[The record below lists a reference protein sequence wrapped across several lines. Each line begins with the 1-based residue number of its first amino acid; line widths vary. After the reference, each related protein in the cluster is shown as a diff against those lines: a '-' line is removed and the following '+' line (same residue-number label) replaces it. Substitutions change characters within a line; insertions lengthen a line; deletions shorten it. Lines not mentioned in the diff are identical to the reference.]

1 MSTSTRPPHL
11 NVTEALP
18 RLVGRLTLRPL
29 PLPDVLARQVPRI
42 IEPLA
47 SLPHMRRLASKM
59 VINYYSYATSLR
71 PRALSMATDYTSWS
85 SLVDRKFTGRH
96 LPPADPEFIA
106 ALPSESDV
114 NALYRREEEI
124 KSTDTSVWFMFF
136 AQWFVDS
143 FLRTSREDFRQNT
156 STQEIDLCQIYGLG
170 PAQTRMLRSLSG
182 GRLKSQL
189 IDGQEYPAF
198 LFQERNPGEPLAFKP
213 EFDGLFDE
221 RFVIDTI
228 LGDAPDERKDSVF
241 AVGLEHG
248 NSTIGNTILNTLF
261 VREHNRVAGVL
272 QSEYP
277 DWDDDRLFE
286 TTRLILTVLELK
298 LVVEEYIR
306 HIGPF
311 DFAIEAVPF
320 IADEERWN
328 RPNQIAIEFN
338 LLYRWHMLVP
348 DHIGDGDDVLTPLDF
363 LNNNPLVISRG
374 IESLVAQCSRERAG
388 RIGLG
393 NTPKFL
399 VDRSNPDRPSLE
411 ERTIALMR
419 QARLRSFNDYRES
432 YGLPRME
439 SFAEVTS
446 DPDLRERLEALYD
459 GDIDRLEWYVGIF
472 AEEYPDYLMMGELL
486 TTMVANDAFTQALTN
501 PVLSRSVFNE
511 QTFSPAGMK
520 IIEETHSLQQ
530 MLARNSLSGEDVF
543 ASFEC

>member
-530 MLARNSLSGEDVF
+530 ILARNSLSGEDVF

>member
-1 MSTSTRPPHL
+1 
-11 NVTEALP
+11 
-18 RLVGRLTLRPL
+18 
-29 PLPDVLARQVPRI
+29 
-42 IEPLA
+42 
-47 SLPHMRRLASKM
+47 
-59 VINYYSYATSLR
+59 
-71 PRALSMATDYTSWS
+71 
-85 SLVDRKFTGRH
+85 
-96 LPPADPEFIA
+96 
-106 ALPSESDV
+106 V
-114 NALYRREEEI
+114 NALYRRDEEI
-124 KSTDTSVWFMFF
+124 KSADTSVWFMFF

-143 FLRTSREDFRQNT
+143 FLRTDREDFRQNT

-189 IDGQEYPAF
+189 IEGEEFPVF
-198 LFQERNPGEPLAFKP
+198 LFQERSPGEPLAFKP
-213 EFDGLFDE
+213 EFEGLFDE
-221 RFVIDTI
+221 RFVIHTI

-261 VREHNRVAGVL
+261 LREHNRIAGVL

-286 TTRLILTVLELK
+286 TTRLILLVIELK

-348 DHIGDGDDVLTPLDF
+348 DQIGNGDDVLTPLDF

-374 IESLVAQCSRERAG
+374 LESLVAQCSRERAG

-393 NTPKFL
+393 NTPRFL
-399 VDRSNPDRPSLE
+399 VDRTNPDHPSLE

-439 SFAEVTS
+439 SFAELTS
-446 DPDLRERLEALYD
+446 DPELRARLEGLYD

-472 AEEYPDYLMMGELL
+472 AEEYPAYLMMGELL

-530 MLARNSLSGEDVF
+530 ILARNSLSGEDVF
-543 ASFEC
+543 ASFQC

>member
-29 PLPDVLARQVPRI
+29 PIPEVLAKQLPRI

-47 SLPHMRRLASKM
+47 SLPPVRRLASRM

-96 LPPADPEFIA
+96 LPPADAEFIA

-114 NALYRREEEI
+114 NALYRRDQEV

-170 PAQTRMLRSLSG
+170 PAQTRMLRSMSG

-189 IDGQEYPAF
+189 IEGEEFPVF
-198 LFQERNPGEPLAFKP
+198 LLQERNPGEPLAFKP

-228 LGDAPDERKDSVF
+228 LGDAPDERKDTVF

-248 NSTIGNTILNTLF
+248 NSTVGNTILNTLF
-261 VREHNRVAGVL
+261 LREHNRVAGVL

-286 TTRLILTVLELK
+286 TTRLIMTVLELK

-311 DFAIEAVPF
+311 DFAIETVPF

-348 DHIGDGDDVLTPLDF
+348 DQIGDGEDALTPLDF

-374 IESLVAQCSRERAG
+374 LESLVEQFSKERAG
-388 RIGLG
+388 KIGLG

-399 VDRSNPDRPSLE
+399 VDRSAPDRPSLE

-439 SFAEVTS
+439 SFAELTS
-446 DPDLRERLEALYD
+446 DPEVRARLEELYD
-459 GDIDRLEWYVGIF
+459 GDIERLEWYVGIF

-530 MLARNSLSGEDVF
+530 ILARNSQSGEGVVS
-543 ASFEC
+543 SFQC

>member
-85 SLVDRKFTGRH
+85 ALVDRKFTGRH

-189 IDGQEYPAF
+189 IDGQEFPVF
-198 LFQERNPGEPLAFKP
+198 LFQERKPGEPLAFKP

-228 LGDAPDERKDSVF
+228 LGDAPDDRKDSVF

-348 DHIGDGDDVLTPLDF
+348 DHIGDGEDLLTPLDF

-374 IESLVAQCSRERAG
+374 LESLVAQCSRERAG

-399 VDRSNPDRPSLE
+399 VDRSNPERPSLE

-446 DPDLRERLEALYD
+446 DPDLRARLEALYD

-530 MLARNSLSGEDVF
+530 ILARNSLSGEDVF

>member
-1 MSTSTRPPHL
+1 M
-11 NVTEALP
+11 
-18 RLVGRLTLRPL
+18 
-29 PLPDVLARQVPRI
+29 
-42 IEPLA
+42 
-47 SLPHMRRLASKM
+47 
-59 VINYYSYATSLR
+59 
-71 PRALSMATDYTSWS
+71 
-85 SLVDRKFTGRH
+85 
-96 LPPADPEFIA
+96 
-106 ALPSESDV
+106 
-114 NALYRREEEI
+114 NALYRRDQEI
-124 KSTDTSVWFMFF
+124 KSADTSVWFMFF

-189 IDGQEYPAF
+189 IDGEEFPVF
-198 LFQERNPGEPLAFKP
+198 LFQERSPGEPLAFKP

-261 VREHNRVAGVL
+261 LREHNRIAGVL

-286 TTRLILTVLELK
+286 TTRLILLVIELK

-348 DHIGDGDDVLTPLDF
+348 DQIGDGDDVLTPLDF

-374 IESLVAQCSRERAG
+374 LESLVEQCSRERAG
-388 RIGLG
+388 KIGLG
-393 NTPKFL
+393 NTPRFL
-399 VDRSNPDRPSLE
+399 VDRTNPDRPSLE

-439 SFAEVTS
+439 SFAELTS
-446 DPDLRERLEALYD
+446 DPELRARLEASVRRGHRSPRVVRRDLRGGVPRLPDD
-459 GDIDRLEWYVGIF
+459 GRAADDHGRQRRLHPGPDQPGAL
-472 AEEYPDYLMMGELL
+472 AERLQRAHVLARGHEDHRGDALPAADPGQELAVRRGRL
-486 TTMVANDAFTQALTN
+486 RQL
-501 PVLSRSVFNE
+501 PVLR
-511 QTFSPAGMK
+511 PW
-520 IIEETHSLQQ
+520 
-530 MLARNSLSGEDVF
+530 R
-543 ASFEC
+543 

>member
-29 PLPDVLARQVPRI
+29 PIPDVLAKQLPRI

-47 SLPHMRRLASKM
+47 SLPPVRRMASRM

-189 IDGQEYPAF
+189 IDGQEFPVF
-198 LFQERNPGEPLAFKP
+198 LFQERKPGEPLAFKP

-261 VREHNRVAGVL
+261 VREHNRIAGVL
-272 QSEYP
+272 LSEYP

-348 DHIGDGDDVLTPLDF
+348 DQIGDGDDVLTPLDF

-374 IESLVAQCSRERAG
+374 LESLVAQCSRERAG
-388 RIGLG
+388 KIGLG
-393 NTPKFL
+393 NTPRFL

-439 SFAEVTS
+439 SFAALTS
-446 DPDLRERLEALYD
+446 DPELRARLEALYD

-530 MLARNSLSGEDVF
+530 ILARNSLSGEDVF

>member
-18 RLVGRLTLRPL
+18 RIVGRLALRPL
-29 PLPDVLARQVPRI
+29 PIPERLAKQLPRI

-47 SLPHMRRLASKM
+47 SLPPVRRLASRM

-71 PRALSMATDYTSWS
+71 PRALTMEHDYTTWTG
-85 SLVDRKFTGRH
+85 LINRQFTGRH

-106 ALPSESDV
+106 GLPSQADV
-114 NALYRREEEI
+114 NALYRRDQEI

-136 AQWFVDS
+136 AQWFTDS
-143 FLRTSREDFRQNT
+143 FLRTSRVDHRQNT

-170 PAQTRMLRSLSG
+170 PEQTAMLRTMSD

-189 IDGQEYPAF
+189 IEGEEFPVF
-198 LFQERNPGEPLAFKP
+198 LFQERNPGEPVAFKP
-213 EFDGLFDE
+213 EFQGLFDE

-228 LGDAPDERKDSVF
+228 LGDAPDERLDSVF

-248 NSTIGNTILNTLF
+248 NSTIGQTMLNTLF
-261 VREHNRVAGVL
+261 LREHNRVAGVL
-272 QSEYP
+272 KAEYP
-277 DWDDDRLFE
+277 DWDDNRLFE
-286 TTRLILTVLELK
+286 TTRMIMIVLLLK

-328 RPNQIAIEFN
+328 RTNWIAVEFN

-348 DHIGDGDDVLTPLDF
+348 DQIGDGEDALTPTEF

-374 IESLVAQCSRERAG
+374 LESLVAQSSRERAG
-388 RIGLG
+388 RIGLL

-399 VDRSNPDRPSLE
+399 VDRSVPDHPSLE

-419 QARLRSFNDYRES
+419 EARLRSYNDYRES
-432 YGLPRME
+432 YGLNRMKSWDE
-439 SFAEVTS
+439 LTS
-446 DPDLRERLEALYD
+446 DTEVRARLEALY
-459 GDIDRLEWYVGIF
+459 GDDIENLEWYVGIF

-501 PVLSRSVFNE
+501 PLLAKNVFNE
-511 QTFSPAGMK
+511 DTFSPAGMK
-520 IIEETHSLQQ
+520 IIEETNSLQQ
-530 MLARNSLSGEDVF
+530 ILARNSQSSDGVF
-543 ASFEC
+543 ASFQC